1 MKKSIILL
9 FVLIPLLSF
18 AKPFKV
24 IGYYANKP
32 NGTIIAY
39 LNDRGQKVVIKNHR
53 FKIIGDIPS
62 TTGMYINNLPVIWI
76 EPTTQYVNINKD
88 HVTVKGSKTQDESV
102 IFDSLRKDIKT
113 PERSAQLIRT
123 FSSEHSSSII
133 PAYEL
138 YFLIINEELKRE
150 ELCSLFQS
158 FTENVKQSITGKEC
172 KKLLDKQALTLP
184 GCKAPYFSS
193 AEGSPYWLDKDPRHR
208 VTLDDYKGKVLL
220 IDFWAYWCG
229 PCREGIPVW
238 KEFYNQHHQD
248 GFEVLAVNND
258 FDMNK
263 GKWQKAIKEEGTQMW
278 HQINCLDSW
287 NYHKQDSTDIST
299 NYFVQAIPRYV
310 LIDRN
315 GIILGTWVGS
325 SEHNYSE
332 IKQQILE
339 ALKKL

>member
-1 MKKSIILL
+1 MIVKISKKFASLIYFSFLCRKPICNEKIYYPVIRSDTT
-9 FVLIPLLSF
+9 FVF
-18 AKPFKV
+18 CQTFKV

-138 YFLIINEELKRE
+138 YFPSNPQL
-150 ELCSLFQS
+150 
-158 FTENVKQSITGKEC
+158 
-172 KKLLDKQALTLP
+172 
-184 GCKAPYFSS
+184 
-193 AEGSPYWLDKDPRHR
+193 SP
-208 VTLDDYKGKVLL
+208 
-220 IDFWAYWCG
+220 
-229 PCREGIPVW
+229 
-238 KEFYNQHHQD
+238 
-248 GFEVLAVNND
+248 
-258 FDMNK
+258 
-263 GKWQKAIKEEGTQMW
+263 
-278 HQINCLDSW
+278 
-287 NYHKQDSTDIST
+287 
-299 NYFVQAIPRYV
+299 
-310 LIDRN
+310 
-315 GIILGTWVGS
+315 
-325 SEHNYSE
+325 
-332 IKQQILE
+332 
-339 ALKKL
+339 